1 MDVEVCD
8 ERVSPIVPGMA
19 GRKRDKKEFKNVK
32 NSRKEAELY
41 LKANGK
47 ENFLNHSTVH

>member
-1 MDVEVCD
+1 MMII
-8 ERVSPIVPGMA
+8 PYPA
-19 GRKRDKKEFKNVK
+19 KEWPDGKGIRK

>member
-1 MDVEVCD
+1 
-8 ERVSPIVPGMA
+8 MA